1 MLKIICYRFGK
12 RASSLT
18 QYGPQVKHKATINN
32 QVVKLKFRTR
42 LTSRLA
48 SLLQQI
54 KRPFL
59 YEYKILKF

>member
-32 QVVKLKFRTR
+32 QVVKLKFRTSLTPR
-42 LTSRLA
+42 LV
-48 SLLQQI
+48 SLLYSGGI
-54 KRPFL
+54 
-59 YEYKILKF
+59 